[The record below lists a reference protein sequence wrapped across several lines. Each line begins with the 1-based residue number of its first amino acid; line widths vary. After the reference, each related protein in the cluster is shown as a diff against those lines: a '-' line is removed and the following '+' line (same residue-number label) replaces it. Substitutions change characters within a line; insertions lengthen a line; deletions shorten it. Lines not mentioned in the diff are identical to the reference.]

1 VFDRSGAVAARGV
14 GLALER
20 FGYTPR
26 QAHFLTLVALH
37 GGYFLRRQYV
47 RFAGGR
53 HGLATTRFL
62 AKARA
67 QSHIRKQPYGRHG
80 SVFHLCAR
88 PMYAALDQENN
99 RNRRRADWF
108 PVLRKIMTLDFVLT
122 RPTAQ
127 FWATEDDKAALLREL
142 GVDQRVWPAKRYLSR
157 RDPNK
162 ITARHFVDKMPWY
175 REPDDPHV
183 WFAYINAESTFGGF
197 DSFLREYAGVIAAVT
212 SGVVFVGVGPCR
224 TRVEAWFA
232 RTHGRELQ
240 QAFSLPA
247 FLDYCRLR
255 RAIDAGNWHQVSV
268 ADIQR
273 FRELRTRFA
282 APSFDV
288 LFRRW
293 EQDGES
299 AIRASE
305 VRPALGP
312 LRVHELAFRY
322 EPDLSTICRV

>member
-1 VFDRSGAVAARGV
+1 MTTGADRAR
-14 GLALER
+14 ALEF
-20 FGYTPR
+20 FGYTLR
-26 QAHFLTLVALH
+26 QAHFLTLVAVH
-37 GGYFLRRQYV
+37 SGYFLRRQYV
-47 RFAGGR
+47 QFTSGG
-53 HGLATTRFL
+53 HGLGTTRFL

-67 QSHIRKQPYGRHG
+67 HRHVREQPYGRHG
-80 SVFHLCAR
+80 SVYHLCSR
-88 PMYAALDQENN
+88 PVYAALGQEHN

-122 RPTAQ
+122 LPTAQ

-157 RDPNK
+157 RESNK
-162 ITARHFVDKMPWY
+162 ITTRHFVDKMPWY
-175 REPDDPHV
+175 REPRDPRV
-183 WFAYINAESTFGGF
+183 WFAYINAESTFAGF
-197 DSFLREYAGVIAAVT
+197 DSFLREYAGVFAAIT

-224 TRVEAWFA
+224 TRIEAWFA
-232 RTHGRELQ
+232 RTHARELQ

-255 RAIDAGNWHQVSV
+255 RDIDARNWPQVSV

-282 APSFDV
+282 APSCDV

-299 AIRASE
+299 AIRTAE
-305 VRPALGP
+305 IRPALGP

-322 EPDLSTICRV
+322 EPDLAAVCRV

>member
-1 VFDRSGAVAARGV
+1 MREAERAQ
-14 GLALER
+14 ALGC

-26 QAHFLTLVALH
+26 QAHFLTVVALH

-47 RFAGGR
+47 QFIAGQ

-67 QSHIRKQPYGRHG
+67 HGHLREQPYGRHG
-80 SVFHLCAR
+80 TVFHLCAR
-88 PMYAALDQENN
+88 PVYAALGQEDN

-122 RPTAQ
+122 RPMAQ
-127 FWATEDDKAALLREL
+127 FWATEDDKTALLREL
-142 GVDQRVWPAKRYLSR
+142 GVDQRLWRAKRYLSH
-157 RDPNK
+157 RDASK
-162 ITARHFVDKMPWY
+162 ITTRHFVDKMPWY
-175 REPDDPHV
+175 RDAGDPRL
-183 WFAYINAESTFGGF
+183 WFAYINAECTFAGF
-197 DSFLREYAGVIAAVT
+197 DSFLREYAGVFAAVT
-212 SGVVFVGVGPCR
+212 SGVVFVGIGPCR
-224 TRVEAWFA
+224 PRVEAWFA
-232 RTHGRELQ
+232 RTHARELQ

-255 RAIDAGNWHQVSV
+255 RDIDAGNWPQVSV

-282 APSFDV
+282 APSFEV

-299 AIRASE
+299 AILASE

-322 EPDLSTICRV
+322 EQSLSTYR